1 MNVPKELI
9 YTKDHEWMKIEGNVA
24 TIGITEFAQGELGDV
39 VYVDIPDDSA
49 ELAEGDTLG
58 TIEAVK
64 TVADLFAPVA
74 CKIIEVNAALND
86 APETVNSDPYGDG
99 WLVKVE
105 VTDKAGLDKLMDAA
119 AYEQL
124 LKDA

>member
-9 YTKDHEWMKIEGNVA
+9 YTKDHEWMKIEGNVG

-49 ELAEGDTLG
+49 VLGEGDTFG

-86 APETVNSDPYGDG
+86 APETVNSDPYSDG

-105 VTDKAGLDKLMDAA
+105 VTNKAELGNLMDAA
-119 AYEQL
+119 AYEKL